1 MKKKKLIA
9 SILAVA
15 SSNKSEPVD
24 PLNYVEPL
32 RNLDVRSTVD
42 EESFVPNPYN
52 ERYSEETS
60 DQ

>member
-15 SSNKSEPVD
+15 SSNKSEPVN
-24 PLNYVEPL
+24 PLNYVEPP

-52 ERYSEETS
+52 
-60 DQ
+60 